1 MLAPPFFAAAVGAS
15 RAPLP
20 TMLPPP
26 ARIDA
31 PASAPPRRRR
41 RSADAPARTASSP
54 SRNPPP
60 MKPQLAAPDPSALAP
75 RTLAG
80 LVVRPVVREDAA
92 VLIELCNEHAE
103 QLALERRPYGPPRS
117 DALELMEVL
126 FEPPFGAWA
135 WIAEVDGLHV
145 GYASATAG
153 FSMLER
159 AYCLQLDDPYL
170 RAPWRDRGIEAELF
184 RQALDAA
191 RRFGCL
197 NLQCQSPVWS
207 DAARGADAPVRALRM
222 DAMRYVVR
230 MDSETAE
237 A

>member
-1 MLAPPFFAAAVGAS
+1 
-15 RAPLP
+15 
-20 TMLPPP
+20 
-26 ARIDA
+26 
-31 PASAPPRRRR
+31 
-41 RSADAPARTASSP
+41 
-54 SRNPPP
+54 
-60 MKPQLAAPDPSALAP
+60 MKPQLAVPDPTALAP

-92 VLIELCNEHAE
+92 VLIELCDEHAE

-170 RAPWRDRGIEAELF
+170 RAPWRGRGIEAELF
-184 RQALDAA
+184 RQAHDAA

-197 NLQCQSPVWS
+197 NLQCQSPLWHE
-207 DAARGADAPVRALRM
+207 AARGLEAPVRALRM